1 MTDIDRNNLIATKL
15 RELAD
20 LFHGVSQ
27 GAGPETGTKTLGQ
40 HLADAGVPVNPHTIS
55 AEDIDKC
62 RSPEAAAKAK
72 ATRAAKAKP
81 AEENPAEKVVIAKPD
96 VTPEQIAADLK
107 AKLVAL
113 VGKNR
118 AKAVAI
124 LGAVGAK
131 NFSTIPVD
139 KHPSVLLDITAA
151 LTACEENDPL
161 A

>member
-1 MTDIDRNNLIATKL
+1 MSR
-15 RELAD
+15 LAIF
-20 LFHGVSQ
+20 LLTACL
-27 GAGPETGTKTLGQ
+27 GA
-40 HLADAGVPVNPHTIS
+40 S
-55 AEDIDKC
+55 
-62 RSPEAAAKAK
+62 AKAAREAKK
-72 ATRAAKAKP
+72 ATKAKP
-81 AEENPAEKVVIAKPD
+81 EEKVVVAKPD

-124 LGAVGAK
+124 LAAVGAK

-139 KHPSVLLDITAA
+139 KHPAVLLDITGA